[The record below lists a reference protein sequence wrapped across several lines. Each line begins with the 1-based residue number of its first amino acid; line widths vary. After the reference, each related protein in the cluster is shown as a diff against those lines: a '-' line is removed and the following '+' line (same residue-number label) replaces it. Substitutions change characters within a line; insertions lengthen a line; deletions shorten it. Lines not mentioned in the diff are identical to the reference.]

1 MERTCNVASF
11 YPTHKAEIVVIVISE
26 NDTKGGGGISAAPI
40 VGKIMRTYIKSKK
53 TKANFKVSER

>member
-1 MERTCNVASF
+1 MERTCTVCFSI
-11 YPTHKAEIVVIVISE
+11 PIKAGIVVIVISE

-40 VGKIMRTYIKSKK
+40 VGKRMRTYIKSK